1 MCGTWGFFVL
11 KLGFELDPQA
21 LRLAQ
26 QALLLA
32 EPRLQH
38 PRPCCLLLLSMT
50 TLRKWYSSFSSAVR
64 SRSCRAG
71 HHRSRSHSDRER
83 QVRRSGRNSYRRRG
97 RLRVLW
103 EITWASFFPSH
114 RSVKTPFLSRNCDCE
129 VFWGNNVWFQTTHAL
144 LRREKGGG
152 GRQQDGSVGKG
163 TAAASPMA

>member
-26 QALLLA
+26 QPSYLLS
-32 EPRLQH
+32 H
-38 PRPCCLLLLSMT
+38 GSSTPCCLLLLSMT
-50 TLRKWYSSFSSAVR
+50 TLRERYSSFSSAVC
-64 SRSCRAG
+64 SRSCMAG
-71 HHRSRSHSDRER
+71 HRRSRSHSDRER
-83 QVRRSGRNSYRRRG
+83 QVRRSGRNSYRRHG

-103 EITWASFFPSH
+103 EITWASFFPSQ

-129 VFWGNNVWFQTTHAL
+129 VVWGNNVWFQTTHAL
-144 LRREKGGG
+144 HRREKGGG

-163 TAAASPMA
+163 TPAASPMA